1 MKSLFR
7 LLVASMLLSTLFTGH
22 ANAAVTSVVVKSNQS
37 LTVTLGELS
46 SVLLKVKVIDGA
58 FNQIFTKTASV
69 GSFLVN
75 WPGSKTTS
83 GPLFTLFSSGSFT
96 LTPTIGSKATVTLR
110 GLTGTYTT
118 KLTTLSPVPEPET
131 YALLAMGLL
140 GLGVASRR
148 KLGQLAQPTAL
159 ATA

>member
-7 LLVASMLLSTLFTGH
+7 LLVASMLLSSLFGGN
-22 ANAAVTSVVVKSNQS
+22 ANAAVTNVALKSNQS
-37 LTVTLGELS
+37 LTVTLDELS
-46 SVLLKVKVIDGA
+46 SVLLRVKVIDGA
-58 FNQIFTKTASV
+58 FNQIFTKTDSV
-69 GSFLVN
+69 GFFLLN
-75 WPGSKTTS
+75 LPGSKTTS
-83 GPLFTLFSSGSFT
+83 GALFTLFSSGSFT
-96 LTPTIGSKATVTLR
+96 LTPTIGSKATVTLL

-148 KLGQLAQPTAL
+148 KLGQQAQPTAL

>member
-22 ANAAVTSVVVKSNQS
+22 ANAAVTSVALKSNQS

-46 SVLLKVKVIDGA
+46 SVLLSVKVIDGA

-69 GSFLVN
+69 DSLLLN

-83 GPLFTLFSSGSFT
+83 GVLFSSGSFT

-131 YALLAMGLL
+131 YALLALGLL
-140 GLGVASRR
+140 GLGVANRR
-148 KLGQLAQPTAL
+148 KFAQKAQPTAL
-159 ATA
+159 AAA

>member
-22 ANAAVTSVVVKSNQS
+22 ANAAVTSVVLKSNQS
-37 LTVTLGELS
+37 LTVTLGKLS
-46 SVLLKVKVIDGA
+46 SVLLSVKVIDGA
-58 FNQIFTKTASV
+58 FNQIFTKTTSV
-69 GSFLVN
+69 GSLLAN

-83 GPLFTLFSSGSFT
+83 GALFTWLSSGSFT
-96 LTPTIGSKATVTLR
+96 LTPTIGSKATVTLW

-131 YALLAMGLL
+131 YALLALGLV
-140 GLGVASRR
+140 GLGVTAKR
-148 KLGQLAQPTAL
+148 KKGREAQQNAQAL
-159 ATA
+159 V